1 VKNSKAIAYLRQ
13 LCCLGLSK
21 ELVVSEF
28 LRAVRSV
35 IPSDNNVCT
44 MLKPPF
50 QIDHHIM
57 GFDVSE
63 LANLPIEIMATIFTP
78 ECEVR
83 SAAWFSQ
90 HPVLTDTGLWDKA
103 YYSSD
108 AYNLVWRP
116 LDQHHMLWASVLQY
130 GKPVALLGLFRP
142 KQQQPFNSDEQVL
155 LPRLMPY
162 VAHALGMASKEA
174 VLYDEKGTSGLVIM
188 NSLGNML
195 YQSPE
200 AKRLLFLADCPV
212 INVFEGINTI
222 GGHSTVNLLSILK
235 QICLNLDGIF
245 QGKTTAPPVWS
256 LTNGH
261 GRFVFRA
268 YGLEQQNHEPG
279 GLVGINIELQ
289 EPKILK
295 IVRAL
300 QDFPLSP
307 IQKEVAILLAQGLS
321 NEKIGER
328 LHIKLT
334 TVKDHVRKIFV
345 KLDIDH
351 REELLPKLLAMQKQ
365 NLIQLRNF

>member
-1 VKNSKAIAYLRQ
+1 MKNSKAIAYLRQ

-28 LRAVRSV
+28 LGVVRSV

-50 QIDHHIM
+50 QIDNHIM

-63 LANLPIEIMATIFTP
+63 LANLPLEVMASIFTP
-78 ECEVR
+78 ECWAR
-83 SAAWFSQ
+83 SAVWFSQ

-103 YYSSD
+103 YYLSD

-116 LDQHHMLWASVLQY
+116 LDQHHMLWAPVLQF

-142 KQQQPFNSDEQVL
+142 REQQAFNSDEQAL

-162 VAHALGMASKEA
+162 VAHALAMANNQEI
-174 VLYDEKGTSGLVIM
+174 LYDEKGSSGLIIM
-188 NSLGNML
+188 NSLGDML

-200 AKRLLFLADCPV
+200 AKRLLFLADYPV
-212 INVFEGINTI
+212 INVIEGTNRISGYSN
-222 GGHSTVNLLSILK
+222 VNMLSMLK

-245 QGKTTAPPVWS
+245 QGKTVAPPSWS

-279 GLVGINIELQ
+279 GLIGINVELQ
-289 EPKILK
+289 VPQALK

>member
-1 VKNSKAIAYLRQ
+1 MKNSKAIAYLRQ

-35 IPSDNNVCT
+35 IASDNNVCT

-50 QIDHHIM
+50 QIDDHIM
-57 GFDVSE
+57 GFDVAE
-63 LANLPIEIMATIFTP
+63 LANLPLELMANIFTP
-78 ECEVR
+78 ECHAR

-90 HPVLTDTGLWDKA
+90 HPVLTDTRLWDKA
-103 YYSSD
+103 YYSTD

-116 LDQHHMLWASVLQY
+116 LDQHHMLWAPVLQY
-130 GKPVALLGLFRP
+130 GKPVALLGLLRP
-142 KQQQPFNSDEQVL
+142 KQQQPFNSDEQTL

-162 VAHALGMASKEA
+162 VAHALAMTSKEE
-174 VLYDEKGTSGLVIM
+174 VLYNEKGSSGLIIM
-188 NSLGNML
+188 NSLGDML

-200 AKRLLFLADCPV
+200 AKRLLFLANYPTINVLEV
-212 INVFEGINTI
+212 INTVSGC
-222 GGHSTVNLLSILK
+222 STVNLLSILK

-245 QGKTTAPPVWS
+245 QGKTAAPPAWS

-279 GLVGINIELQ
+279 GLIGINVELQ
-289 EPKILK
+289 EPQILK
-295 IVRAL
+295 IARAL

-307 IQKEVAILLAQGLS
+307 IQKEVAVLLAQGLS

-328 LHIKLT
+328 LNVKLT

-345 KLDIDH
+345 KLDIAH
-351 REELLPKLLAMQKQ
+351 REELLPKLRTMEKQ